1 VTAGDLLR
9 VKDAHL
15 ETTQDSLRQD
25 RSAASRLGS
34 PLVTAV
40 GLGVA
45 SCVLH
50 AVLPREL
57 GHEAAC
63 VVLGALGAV
72 YLGGALH
79 EGSEGGRGGRVSLA
93 VAAVGAAVFVV
104 LGVVGLRGPAWVVPA
119 GFLLHGVWDWAH
131 HAMERRT
138 VGRWWPPFCALFD
151 VIFGVYLMVWG

>member
-1 VTAGDLLR
+1 META
-9 VKDAHL
+9 AA
-15 ETTQDSLRQD
+15 TRQD
-25 RSAASRLGS
+25 RSAARLLGS
-34 PLVTAV
+34 ALFTAV

-45 SCVLH
+45 SCILH
-50 AVLPREL
+50 AVLPREW
-57 GHEAAC
+57 GQAAAC

-79 EGSEGGRGGRVSLA
+79 EGGAGGGRVSIA

-119 GFLLHGVWDWAH
+119 GFLLHGGWDWAH

>member
-1 VTAGDLLR
+1 LR
-9 VKDAHL
+9 LV
-15 ETTQDSLRQD
+15 
-25 RSAASRLGS
+25 S
-34 PLVTAV
+34 PLMTAV

-50 AVLPREL
+50 AVLPREW
-57 GHEAAC
+57 GHAAAC

-79 EGSEGGRGGRVSLA
+79 EGSEGGRGGRVSIA
-93 VAAVGAAVFVV
+93 VAAVGAVVFVV
-104 LGVVGLRGPAWVVPA
+104 LGVLGLRGPAWVVPA

-138 VGRWWPPFCALFD
+138 AGRWWPPFCALFD